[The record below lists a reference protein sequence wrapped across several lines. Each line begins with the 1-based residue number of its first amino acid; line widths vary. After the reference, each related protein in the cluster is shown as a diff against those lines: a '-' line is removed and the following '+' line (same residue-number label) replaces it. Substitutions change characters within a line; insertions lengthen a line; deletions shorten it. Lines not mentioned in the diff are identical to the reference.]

1 MRVTILGS
9 GGGLGIPN
17 PFCHCANC
25 QAARA
30 TGGRSLRNAPAVL
43 VNDDLLI
50 DCGPDV
56 INSVRQSGLLLT
68 CLRTLV
74 ITHRHSDHLDPWF
87 LWARGGVDQTELPLL
102 TVYAPQDTIDY
113 VMGFYREMMGWEQ
126 ARLETRTRTLWRP
139 VLPGTTRI
147 AGRYRLHFFPAVHG
161 DETMEAL
168 LVGVKDARSA
178 YLHLYD
184 TGPLPEATWDALA
197 AHRFDLAALDASI
210 GRQQDYHNTGHM
222 TGPQV
227 IETVARLRESGILT
241 PEGVALATHL
251 VHQATGTH
259 DSEVAYYAPHGVQV
273 AYDGLTLELGQSETA
288 LLDASSFV
296 DGDTP

>member
-30 TGGRSLRNAPAVL
+30 AGGRSLRNAPAVL
-43 VNDDLLI
+43 INDDLLI

-87 LWARGGVDQTELPLL
+87 LWGRGGVDETELPLL
-102 TVYAPQDTIDY
+102 IVYAPRDVIDY
-113 VMGFYREMMGWEQ
+113 VTGFYQQLMGWDRAQLE
-126 ARLETRTRTLWRP
+126 ARTRTRWR
-139 VLPGTTRI
+139 VVDPGATRI
-147 AGRYRLHFFPAVHG
+147 AGRYRLHFFPAAHG
-161 DETMEAL
+161 DDSMETL

-184 TGPLPEATWDALA
+184 TGPLPDSTWAALA
-197 AHRFDLAALDASI
+197 SHRFDLAALDASI
-210 GRQQDYHNTGHM
+210 GRQDDYANPGHM

-227 IETVARLRESGILT
+227 IETAARLRESGILA
-241 PEGVALATHL
+241 PEGVALATHF
-251 VHQATGTH
+251 VHHGTGTH
-259 DSEVAYYAPHGVQV
+259 EAETAYYAPHGVQV
-273 AYDGLTLELGQSETA
+273 AYDGLALELGQTETA